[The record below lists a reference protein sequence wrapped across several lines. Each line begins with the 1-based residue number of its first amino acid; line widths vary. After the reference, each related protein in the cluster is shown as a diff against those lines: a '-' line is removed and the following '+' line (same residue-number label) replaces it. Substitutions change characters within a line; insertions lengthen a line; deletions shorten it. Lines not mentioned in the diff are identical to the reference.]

1 MGIIKKRPRTDKIDT
16 LIGNKSVFEGK
27 LNAHGGLRIDG
38 KVKGEIVC
46 QGILVVGNS
55 GKIEANIITD
65 IAIVGGEVIGNITAK
80 DRLEIISKGKV
91 RGDITT
97 SHLVIDDGVVFEG
110 SCHMI
115 ANEASKQPLN
125 KKEAT
130 SEGEILERVYGTK

>member
-1 MGIIKKRPRTDKIDT
+1 MGIIKKRPSTDKVDT
-16 LIGNKSVFEGK
+16 LIGNKTTFEGR
-27 LNAHGGLRIDG
+27 LNAYGGIRIDG
-38 KVKGEIVC
+38 KVKGDIEC
-46 QGILVVGNS
+46 QGVLVVGNS

-115 ANEASKQPLN
+115 TNETSKQPLN

-130 SEGEILERVYGTK
+130 SKGEVLEEKK